1 MGKVNCFLHSSEAI
15 CLKKKKEEGISSV
28 ERFSFADG
36 KQ

>member
-1 MGKVNCFLHSSEAI
+1 MGKVNCFLHSSVAI
-15 CLKKKKEEGISSV
+15 CLKKKEEGISSV